1 MDDIQDFWIEQG
13 QIGPMN
19 LFISKNQSLSLG
31 LIMHNIGNDSKII
44 DKVGEGYHKGLFE
57 LALHGWDHIDY
68 SKLTEQEQQY
78 SLQKAN
84 EKMKHLF
91 GSTSNI
97 FIPPNDPFNN
107 DTLKAMSRLGIQI
120 LSSVEYED
128 RNLNFNKNI
137 FVANGNVSGHHTWS
151 YNNIA
156 NKSNIFHIPGT
167 ILFKDYVRGAWVKVP
182 IDKILNTVSGNIEKY
197 GYAVVVI
204 HPQDFVKVDGKGKF
218 TNIINESDI
227 NDLLHLVDSLLSK
240 NIHITSFSKLIRYGT
255 EDHRN
260 YSTNANIKPSIL
272 N

>member
-13 QIGPMN
+13 QIAPMN

-137 FVANGNVSGHHTWS
+137 FVANGNVSVHHTWS

-156 NKSNIFHIPGT
+156 
-167 ILFKDYVRGAWVKVP
+167 
-182 IDKILNTVSGNIEKY
+182 
-197 GYAVVVI
+197 
-204 HPQDFVKVDGKGKF
+204 
-218 TNIINESDI
+218 
-227 NDLLHLVDSLLSK
+227 
-240 NIHITSFSKLIRYGT
+240 
-255 EDHRN
+255 
-260 YSTNANIKPSIL
+260 
-272 N
+272 